1 MLVINPDLCT
11 FCGELS
17 NEETFETANCDHRFH
32 ITCLTKQLQKNIICP
47 ICPNKIVVDIQR
59 KQANTSLG
67 SEVKAEL
74 HRHFDI
80 MTKEINVLIK
90 QQLEQ
95 GQELKTIYQALCDKS
110 QSVRPEGIW
119 TKLTEKAN
127 KTEGLSFEDRRRLLD
142 QLIESYHAASKAL
155 WKHVFHQFD
164 QFHQSVQALEKDKS
178 ILIESDSIKQKINDF
193 KKEQLALDTLYANRY
208 LKIARICSVP
218 ACLDK

>member
-1 MLVINPDLCT
+1 MLVINSGLCT

-17 NEETFETANCDHRFH
+17 NEETFETTNCDHRFH
-32 ITCLTKQLQKNIICP
+32 ITCLTEQLQKNIICP

-59 KQANTSLG
+59 RQANTSLS

-74 HRHFDI
+74 HQYLDI
-80 MTKEINVLIK
+80 TTREIKALIK

-95 GQELKTIYQALCDKS
+95 GQELKTIYQTLCDKS
-110 QSVRPEGIW
+110 QFVQPEGIR
-119 TKLTEKAN
+119 TKLTEKAV

-142 QLIESYHAASKAL
+142 QLIEEYHAASKAL
-155 WKHVFHQFD
+155 RKRVFHQFD
-164 QFHQSVQALEKDKS
+164 HFHQSVQALERDNT

-193 KKEQLALDTLYANRY
+193 KKEQLVLDTLYANRY